1 MKQGGKGDKGGMETK
16 EERGRRRRMEEK
28 NKEAREDEWKE
39 RKKERGKILRSRGRV
54 GLWCWASAALA
65 PEKGGHHEVG
75 GPPGPAPQL
84 DICTSTLAIIRR
96 VKGKAKGQ

>member
-1 MKQGGKGDKGGMETK
+1 MEGREKEAKEK
-16 EERGRRRRMEEK
+16 EERKEKRKEIGRK
-28 NKEAREDEWKE
+28 
-39 RKKERGKILRSRGRV
+39 RGKILRSRGSV

-84 DICTSTLAIIRR
+84 DKCTSTNDGSNSSNEQGYTRAMRNNRLDDML
-96 VKGKAKGQ
+96 G

>member
-1 MKQGGKGDKGGMETK
+1 MNG
-16 EERGRRRRMEEK
+16 
-28 NKEAREDEWKE
+28 
-39 RKKERGKILRSRGRV
+39 KKERQKREKILRSRGRV

>member
-1 MKQGGKGDKGGMETK
+1 MKQGGKRKKEETRRNGDKGGAWKKRT
-16 EERGRRRRMEEK
+16 RRQGRMNGK
-28 NKEAREDEWKE
+28 KE
-39 RKKERGKILRSRGRV
+39 RKKRGKILRSRGRV

>member
-1 MKQGGKGDKGGMETK
+1 MNK
-16 EERGRRRRMEEK
+16 EEREEGGKRKEK

-54 GLWCWASAALA
+54 GVWCRASAALA

-75 GPPGPAPQL
+75 GPPGPAPQPGK
-84 DICTSTLAIIRR
+84 CASTLAIICR
-96 VKGKAKGQ
+96 VKGKAKEQ

>member
-1 MKQGGKGDKGGMETK
+1 MNGK
-16 EERGRRRRMEEK
+16 
-28 NKEAREDEWKE
+28 KE
-39 RKKERGKILRSRGRV
+39 RKKERKKRGKILRGRGRV

-75 GPPGPAPQL
+75 GPPGPAPQPG
-84 DICTSTLAIIRR
+84 ICASTLAIIRR

>member
-1 MKQGGKGDKGGMETK
+1 MNGK
-16 EERGRRRRMEEK
+16 
-28 NKEAREDEWKE
+28 KE
-39 RKKERGKILRSRGRV
+39 RKKRGKILRGRGRV

-75 GPPGPAPQL
+75 GPPGPAPQPGK
-84 DICTSTLAIIRR
+84 CASTLAIIRR

>member
-1 MKQGGKGDKGGMETK
+1 MIMLQGDVN
-16 EERGRRRRMEEK
+16 RLRV
-28 NKEAREDEWKE
+28 KEARADERKE
-39 RKKERGKILRSRGRV
+39 RKKRGKILRSRGRV

-75 GPPGPAPQL
+75 GPPGPAPQP
-84 DICTSTLAIIRR
+84 DKCASTLAIIRR